1 MDESGTNKIFEL
13 EKVTINVKELGIR
26 GWLKGAG

>member
-1 MDESGTNKIFEL
+1 MDESGTNKSFEL
-13 EKVTINVKELGIR
+13 EKVAIDVKELGIR